1 MLTLLVTSPRVAPGL
16 MTWAAWRAVAA
27 PATVLASSADLPV
40 VHAVEA
46 AGHPVAVLDDASTGA
61 LLNAATSGA
70 VVWLASDEEADRLP
84 GELAAA
90 LVSGDTD
97 VEVEVLHASYD
108 VPGARLLDL
117 VTVMDQLRLHCPWDR
132 EQTHRS
138 LATYLVE
145 EAYETLEAIES
156 GDHEHLREELGD
168 LLLQVYFHAAIAAED
183 GRFDIEDVAADLAAK
198 LVRRNP
204 HVFGDV
210 HATDPAEIDATW
222 QAIKESEKQRT
233 DPLAGIPPQL
243 PALLRAAK
251 VLERLDR
258 AGRPVRVDADAT
270 DIGERLLALVAEAR
284 AAGTDPEQALRDAVR
299 RHTRGAP

>member
-1 MLTLLVTSPRVAPGL
+1 
-16 MTWAAWRAVAA
+16 VAA
-27 PATVLASSADLPV
+27 QPEPSPL
-40 VHAVEA
+40 VE
-46 AGHPVAVLDDASTGA
+46 
-61 LLNAATSGA
+61 
-70 VVWLASDEEADRLP
+70 
-84 GELAAA
+84 
-90 LVSGDTD
+90 LV
-97 VEVEVLHASYD
+97 EIM
-108 VPGARLLDL
+108 ARL
-117 VTVMDQLRLHCPWDR
+117 RR
-132 EQTHRS
+132 ECGWKSAQTHRS
-138 LATYLVE
+138 LARYLLEETYEV
-145 EAYETLEAIES
+145 LEALDT

-210 HATDPAEIDATW
+210 VATDPDEIDATW
-222 QAIKESEKQRT
+222 QSIKESEKQRT
-233 DPLAGIPPQL
+233 DPLEGIPPEL

-258 AGRPVRVDADAT
+258 AGRPVRVDPDAT
-270 DIGERLLALVAEAR
+270 DIGERLLALVADAR

>member
-1 MLTLLVTSPRVAPGL
+1 MAAQPERSSLVEL
-16 MTWAAWRAVAA
+16 
-27 PATVLASSADLPV
+27 
-40 VHAVEA
+40 VEIM
-46 AGHPVAVLDDASTGA
+46 
-61 LLNAATSGA
+61 
-70 VVWLASDEEADRLP
+70 
-84 GELAAA
+84 
-90 LVSGDTD
+90 
-97 VEVEVLHASYD
+97 
-108 VPGARLLDL
+108 ARL
-117 VTVMDQLRLHCPWDR
+117 RR
-132 EQTHRS
+132 ECGWKSARTHRS
-138 LATYLVE
+138 LARYLLE
-145 EAYETLEAIES
+145 ESYEVLEALDT